1 MSSAPIMGE
10 AIAWRSHGANRNQAV
25 AETLG
30 YKGYHVFASDYDA
43 HPGALIK
50 NSMAGGKSTIA

>member
-1 MSSAPIMGE
+1 MGE

-43 HPGALIK
+43 HPAALIK
-50 NSMAGGKSTIA
+50 NSMDRR